1 MVKLVLIVQKLL
13 NLELG
18 NWLLDPVLTFMS
30 LSLQMCRDRV
40 VPYLSLCL
48 KSNLWPLYCFLKVP
62 QFCLLG
68 CSPWWWQ
75 GSPFSR
81 KLQPS
86 LISSFLLRI
95 FPLWA
100 AMWAFMLRV
109 VESCYGLQCEPSCY
123 EWLNSYYGLQCEP
136 SCYEWLNP
144 IILWAVMWAF
154 MLRVA
159 ESYYGLQS
167 ELSNKIFSD
176 KSHLNF
182 SWLIFTFLITLIFK
196 HLIFWN
202 YAQLMLTWHYA

>member
-1 MVKLVLIVQKLL
+1 MFKNCCKSWIWSSGIGCWIRCWPSCLSASKCAVLIFVFEIILVASVSLL
-13 NLELG
+13 KGTPSHSMVSFAYWVAVLGGDKDHHFLSSCNLHL
-18 NWLLDPVLTFMS
+18 
-30 LSLQMCRDRV
+30 
-40 VPYLSLCL
+40 
-48 KSNLWPLYCFLKVP
+48 FL
-62 QFCLLG
+62 
-68 CSPWWWQ
+68 
-75 GSPFSR
+75 PFYWEFSH
-81 KLQPS
+81 
-86 LISSFLLRI
+86 
-95 FPLWA
+95 
-100 AMWAFMLRV
+100 
-109 VESCYGLQCEPSCY
+109 YGLQCEPSCY